1 MINLVQQ
8 WNATKHKITISVEF
22 ESPIKE
28 NLVLAE
34 YADVIFVGKE
44 FANYFGYTK
53 ESVLYAIQ
61 KCAHK
66 T

>member
-1 MINLVQQ
+1 MISLVHQ
-8 WNATKHKITISVEF
+8 WNATNHKIMISVEF

-34 YADVIFVGKE
+34 NADVIFVGKE

-61 KCAHK
+61 KYSHK